1 MTRRAAI
8 VSATIAAA
16 DAAMQ
21 TGAAMEVRLP
31 NGLVIAAFPAV
42 HRPRPV
48 DGPRERPTIDSTATL
63 VVDGVENW
71 TDETG

>member
-1 MTRRAAI
+1 MTRRASISA
-8 VSATIAAA
+8 ATIAAGL
-16 DAAMQ
+16 AAQQ

-48 DGPRERPTIDSTATL
+48 DGPRERAAIDDPATL
-63 VVDGVENW
+63 VPDGEEAWN
-71 TDETG
+71 EAG

>member
-1 MTRRAAI
+1 MTRHAAI

-16 DAAMQ
+16 KAAQ
-21 TGAAMEVRLP
+21 ETGAALEVRAP
-31 NGLVIAAFPAV
+31 SGVVIAVFPAV

-48 DGPRERPTIDSTATL
+48 DGPRERPTIDSPATL